1 MKINIYK
8 RRGILKMKKNYILI
22 ILSLFITQGTWGQKN
37 SSRTDFDTIKV
48 YSDRVLVDYKTFTDS
63 FLTEQGQA
71 FLYPKSLV
79 IRKTKWL
86 PRFFK
91 TTVQADSLVLHGIVQ
106 SYITNG
112 KYRVGR
118 YENGLKIEMKYYDER
133 GNEIDYQEFYRGLR
147 DYWGTEEGTNRYI
160 IHGTKMTNK

>member
-8 RRGILKMKKNYILI
+8 CRGLLKMRKNYILL
-22 ILSLFITQGTWGQKN
+22 ILSLFITQGTWGQKT

-48 YSDRVLVDYKTFTDS
+48 YSDRVLVDFKTFTDS
-63 FLTEQGQA
+63 NLIEQGQA

-79 IRKTKWL
+79 IRKSKWL

-106 SYITNG
+106 SYVKNG

-118 YENGLKIEMKYYDER
+118 YENGQKIDMKYYDER

-147 DYWGTEEGTNRYI
+147 DYWATEEGTNRYI
-160 IHGTKMTNK
+160 IHGTKKAKK